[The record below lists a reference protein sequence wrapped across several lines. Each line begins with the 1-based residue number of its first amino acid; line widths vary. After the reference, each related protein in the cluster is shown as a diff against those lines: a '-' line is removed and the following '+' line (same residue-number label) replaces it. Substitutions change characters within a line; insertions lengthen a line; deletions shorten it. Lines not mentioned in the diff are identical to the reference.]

1 MFHHADKAG
10 LNMATP
16 NNTGLKKKTITL
28 KTVPT
33 LITWQT
39 KLLFKKNRQ
48 LKKLFQRN
56 ITEIGEIP

>member
-16 NNTGLKKKTITL
+16 NNIVLKKKTITL

-39 KLLFKKNRQ
+39 KLLFKENKQ

-56 ITEIGEIP
+56 ITEIREI